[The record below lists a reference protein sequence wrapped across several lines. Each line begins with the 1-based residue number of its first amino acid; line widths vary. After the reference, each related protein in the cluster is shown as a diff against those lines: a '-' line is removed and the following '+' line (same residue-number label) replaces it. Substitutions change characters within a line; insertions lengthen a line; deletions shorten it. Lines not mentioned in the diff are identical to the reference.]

1 MVVLKLIK
9 NMNSSYRVGIFL
21 LIGLLLSGVV
31 AVVVGLNSS
40 IGLGLGLL
48 AALDIVLIVSAYY
61 LIKQKND

>member
-1 MVVLKLIK
+1 
-9 NMNSSYRVGIFL
+9 MNSSYRVGIFL

>member
-1 MVVLKLIK
+1 
-9 NMNSSYRVGIFL
+9 MNSSYRVGIFL

-61 LIKQKND
+61 LIKQKK

>member
-1 MVVLKLIK
+1 
-9 NMNSSYRVGIFL
+9 MNSSYRVGIFL

-31 AVVVGLNSS
+31 AVIVGLNSS